1 MRELL
6 LFRHAK
12 SSWDDPRLTDK
23 ERPLAARGRRAAA
36 AMARSLAGLALVP
49 DLVLCSGAKRAQQ
62 TLDIANAEWSPAPDT
77 RRIDALYGVM
87 DSDYLAIVA
96 GEGGS
101 ARRLMLVGHNPAI
114 QETALVLAGS
124 GDPDLIARVAR
135 KFPTASVAVLMFDL
149 EDWSAITAGSGR
161 FDAFLQPPRDQ
172 E

>member
-23 ERPLAARGRRAAA
+23 ERPLAERGRRAAA
-36 AMARSLAGLALVP
+36 AMARSLVGLELVP
-49 DLVLCSGAKRAQQ
+49 DLILCSGAKRARQ
-62 TLDIANAEWSPAPDT
+62 TLDIAIAEWSPTPDV
-77 RRIDALYGVM
+77 RRVEALYGVM
-87 DSDYLAIVA
+87 DSDYLAIIA

-114 QETALVLAGS
+114 QETALVLADS
-124 GDPDLIARVAR
+124 GEPDLIARVAR
-135 KFPTASVAVLMFDL
+135 KFPTASVAVLVFDL

-161 FDAFLQPPRDQ
+161 LDAFLQAPREQD
-172 E
+172 

>member
-12 SSWDDPRLTDK
+12 SSWDDPRLTDQ

-36 AMARSLAGLALVP
+36 AMARSLVGLELVP
-49 DLVLCSGAKRAQQ
+49 DLILCSGAKRARQ
-62 TLDIANAEWSPAPDT
+62 TLDIAIAEWSPTPDV
-77 RRIDALYGVM
+77 RRVEALYGVM
-87 DSDYLAIVA
+87 DSDYLATIA
-96 GEGGS
+96 GEGGP
-101 ARRLMLVGHNPAI
+101 ARRLMLIGHNPAI

-124 GDPDLIARVAR
+124 GDPDLIARVTR
-135 KFPTASVAVLMFDL
+135 KFPSASVAVLVFDL

-172 E
+172 D